1 MRTAFIETLCELA
14 ERDGRI
20 WLLTGDLGYSVL
32 EPFAERFP
40 NRYINMGIAEQ
51 NMAGVA
57 AGLALTGKTVFVYSI
72 ANFPTLRCLEQIRND
87 ICYHQANVKIVAVG
101 GGYSYG
107 SQGYTHHGVEDIAI
121 MRALPYISV
130 VAPGDPLETR
140 AVTKILSQNEG
151 PAYLRLGKAGEPII
165 HQQEPV
171 IQPGVPLLIHKGKDV
186 ALCSTGAMLKT
197 CLDAARLAEDKGKSV
212 AVYSFPWIK
221 PLITESILPII
232 RSYRLIISVE
242 EANASGGLGGVLA
255 EIISE
260 TLSPRAILKRL
271 GCGNSIT
278 PANSQDSSRAIIGID
293 SLSIQRLL

>member
-14 ERDGRI
+14 ERDERI
-20 WLLTGDLGYSVL
+20 WLLSGDLGYSVL

-40 NRYINMGIAEQ
+40 SRYINMGIAEQ

-107 SQGYTHHGVEDIAI
+107 SHGYTHHGVEDIAI
-121 MRALPYISV
+121 MRALPYLSV

-151 PAYLRLGKAGEPII
+151 PAYLRLGKAGESII
-165 HQQEPV
+165 HQKEPV
-171 IQPGVPLLIHKGKDV
+171 IQPGVPLLIRKGKDV

-197 CLDAARLAEDKGKSV
+197 CLDAAILGENQGKSV

-221 PLITESILPII
+221 PLIMDSILPII

-242 EANASGGLGGVLA
+242 EANASGGLGGILA

-260 TLSPRAILKRL
+260 TPSPCAILKRL
-271 GCGNSIT
+271 GCGNSII
-278 PANSQDSSRAIIGID
+278 PANSQDSSRAISGID